1 MNKKDKEDIENK
13 ENLED
18 DVPAFTFIGLP
29 DGELNPAEY
38 GLEKMGKFVKVGYS
52 TYKIYPPD
60 ENEEEEKL
68 YKKIIKKIRYML

>member
-1 MNKKDKEDIENK
+1 MEERRKHYEEY
-13 ENLED
+13 
-18 DVPAFTFIGLP
+18 VPTLQFIGLP
-29 DGELNPAEY
+29 DGELDPTEC
-38 GLEKMGKFVKVGYS
+38 GLDKAGKFVKVGYS